1 MLLAAKVLVISRLLH
16 TKLAKRPNPPP
27 YLESLKNR
35 LASLRRKL
43 LARIDR
49 CFKSITYSKDALI
62 GAMCAFSLAT
72 SSSPTDVVRHFHHL
86 RLEAMSEHM
95 NGPSG
100 HHKDMLIALQLY
112 VKTLKD
118 TQSIVP
124 LQFSHALEILKAVS
138 LFKGQ
143 DLHGLVEMNLDIH
156 ERWIGDDITNFTP
169 YIRHDDLSKAEAE
182 KLLKLWAKRAV
193 TTFLDGLHRRIQD
206 VEDPV
211 RLMLLRQEV
220 LELWLSQHQ
229 HSLGI
234 DTAEILDGLRDVFNN
249 QAIRLIRLRSLAL
262 DRVDLSIQDSIKGWR
277 EGVTD
282 VLLSLWDPSITPTDT
297 ARGGKGFRKSVMN
310 VSTGKNDILER
321 ATTSYMAWLETIET
335 IEEAIQALRKTKWA
349 DNVDEMDDDDDL
361 LDNKQ
366 MLLSEDDPRL
376 LQEELSKALKE
387 SFAKLQESLRIT
399 SLELDTVNDG
409 RRAAFLLRVWREV
422 REKQPQSYRNYD
434 LGLGSIPDLQRL
446 VALAALRAPLET
458 CSMRFSKAA
467 WSKQLAARPLW
478 EGEPDLP
485 VLPSPWAYRLLR
497 EVVQSMANFGSDI
510 WSPQTTATLKEVLI
524 ERLAQTLEKPTG
536 VSVQVNGHTN
546 GEGHGGK
553 ANSSSVKPEHEGDG
567 ENCHNNNE
575 DGEAKAQEGENGPE
589 RDVAQED
596 EQKADGTHIENHADE
611 TTNHVLLNGDTP
623 TAGPPSRDHTI
634 QTLFDALYLSHATV
648 TKSSFPQTTSSGPT
662 SPELNALGK
671 LMNELQAQVGL
682 NAEEVG
688 RMRRAAGEYWKRSGL
703 LFGLLL

>member
-1 MLLAAKVLVISRLLH
+1 MLLAAKVLVVSRLLH
-16 TKLAKRPNPPP
+16 TKLAKRTNPPP

-35 LASLRRKL
+35 LASLRSKL

-49 CFKSITYSKDALI
+49 CFKGIIYSNDALI
-62 GAMCAFSLAT
+62 EAMCAFSLAT

-100 HHKDMLIALQLY
+100 HHEDMLVALQLY

-118 TQSIVP
+118 TQTIVP
-124 LQFSHALEILKAVS
+124 AQLSHALERLKAVS

-143 DLHGLVEMNLDIH
+143 DLHDLVEMNLDIH
-156 ERWIGDDITNFTP
+156 ERWIGDDITTFTP

-193 TTFLDGLHRRIQD
+193 TTFLEGLHSRIQD

-211 RLMLLRQEV
+211 PLMVLRKEV

-249 QAIRLIRLRSLAL
+249 QAIRLIRLRCLAL
-262 DRVDLSIQDSIKGWR
+262 DRVDSTIHDSIKGWR

-282 VLLSLWDPSITPTDT
+282 VVLSLWDPLITPMDT
-297 ARGGKGFRKSVMN
+297 MSGGKSFRKSVMN

-349 DNVDEMDDDDDL
+349 DNVDDMMDDDDL
-361 LDNKQ
+361 LDSKQ

-387 SFAKLQESLRIT
+387 SFVKLQESLRIT
-399 SLELDTVNDG
+399 SLESDTVNDG
-409 RRAAFLLRVWREV
+409 HRATFLLRVWREV
-422 REKQPQSYRNYD
+422 RGKQPQSYQNYD
-434 LGLGSIPDLQRL
+434 LGLGSIPNLQRI
-446 VALAALRAPLET
+446 VALAALSTPLET
-458 CSMRFSKAA
+458 CSKRFSKAA
-467 WSKQLAARPLW
+467 RSKQLAARPLW
-478 EGEPDLP
+478 EGEPQLP

-497 EVVQSMANFGSDI
+497 EVVQSMADFGSDV
-510 WSPQTTATLKEVLI
+510 WSPQTTAALKEVLI
-524 ERLAQTLEKPTG
+524 EGLAQTLELIG
-536 VSVQVNGHTN
+536 VPVQVNGHTN
-546 GEGHGGK
+546 GESNGGE
-553 ANSSSVKPEHEGDG
+553 ANSGSDKPEPEGDG
-567 ENCHNNNE
+567 ENRKDNNR
-575 DGEAKAQEGENGPE
+575 DGEGIGQEDENGHE
-589 RDVAQED
+589 RDAPQED
-596 EQKADGTHIENHADE
+596 EQETAGKHTENHADE
-611 TTNHVLLNGDTP
+611 DPNHVLLNGDTP
-623 TAGPPSRDHTI
+623 TAAPPSRDHTI

-648 TKSSFPQTTSSGPT
+648 TKSSLPQTTSSGPT

-671 LMNELQAQVGL
+671 LMSELQAQVGL